1 MVKSFKENVTIII
14 IVLLV
19 IMSTLLVGTPIE
31 EDNVFPIYI
40 VFGVFSV
47 FYFFIKLIKRDK
59 ISINRLDI
67 LIGLLVFSA
76 FMPLLGSSYASLSN
90 TIYGIIKYF
99 VLFISYII
107 VKNECKKNPKYIDI
121 IINTII
127 FSILFLCIIG
137 IDEINFNIL
146 ENFKKVIGY
155 KYIQYDEIRI
165 GSLFS
170 YPNTMAA
177 VCGVGTFLCLR
188 NIFKSDKKSIKVI
201 YSLILLFMLI
211 TLVLTYS
218 RLAFVIFAF
227 IVLIFILILLK
238 KYKIR
243 EKINKKAIITIGS
256 IILVLVVYVLIGINI
271 PKKVKV
277 EDEYQKIIY
286 SAEGN
291 KDYEFKFD
299 IIAKSD
305 KESFSISI
313 TEKNKYFD
321 DINKTEES
329 FGNFEGEK
337 VINVHTKEDTA
348 VIYIN
353 IKNDDKNAEF
363 IINGT
368 KINDEQFILEY
379 KFLPTNV
386 VDKISNISFNNK
398 SAWER
403 FTFVNDA
410 LKIIKENW
418 IFGVGYN
425 AWQTMQYGVQDYNY
439 YSQEV
444 HNFLIQIF
452 LENGLIGFVSCI
464 GVFIYIINKTY
475 KEAKKENIDMSK
487 ISYLL
492 GINFL
497 LVHSLFDFNMSF
509 FYVSFIIF
517 ILISIISS
525 QENNEKEIKINGI
538 IFYIVFIIMSI
549 VTIYVA
555 IVKNN
560 FNKESEMLKVNS
572 VRTEEVI
579 FSTYN
584 ELIPFDREVRNR
596 YYKSLNNQ
604 EDNNV
609 IEMKNILE
617 KNILTERYDTNNLDL
632 TNFVEFIKSMQDEN
646 DIDFIVDYIKETEE
660 YFKYQPELQIQRFNN
675 MIEIIEVLENKNI
688 STNELKEQIKDEL
701 EYKESYILD
710 YQKCRYPKE
719 KVEEYKQKIEYLKI
733 FCKE

>member
-1 MVKSFKENVTIII
+1 MVKSFKENIAIII

-31 EDNVFPIYI
+31 EDNVFLVYI
-40 VFGVFSV
+40 VFGIFSV
-47 FYFFIKLIKRDK
+47 FYFFIKLIKKDK
-59 ISINRLDI
+59 ISINKLDI

-76 FMPLLGSSYASLSN
+76 FMPLIGNSFSSLSN

-99 VLFISYII
+99 VLFINYII
-107 VKNECKKNPKYIDI
+107 VKNECKKNTKYIDI

-177 VCGVGTFLCLR
+177 VCGVGIFLCLR
-188 NIFKSDKKSIKVI
+188 NIFKSNKRTIKVI
-201 YSLILLFMLI
+201 YSLMLLFMLI
-211 TLVLTYS
+211 TLALTYS
-218 RLAFVIFAF
+218 RLAFIIFTF
-227 IVLIFILILLK
+227 IVIIFVLILLK

-243 EKINKKAIITIGS
+243 EKINKRVTITIGS
-256 IILVLVVYVLIGINI
+256 FILVLVVYVLIGINI
-271 PKKVKV
+271 PKKVEV

-286 SAEGN
+286 SVEEN

-299 IIAKSD
+299 ITAKSD
-305 KESFSISI
+305 KGLFSISI

-329 FGNFEGEK
+329 FGDFEGEK
-337 VINVHTKEDTA
+337 IINIHTKEDTA

-353 IKNDDKNAEF
+353 IKNENKNSEF
-363 IINGT
+363 IIN
-368 KINDEQFILEY
+368 KAEINNEKFILEY
-379 KFLPTNV
+379 KLLPTNV
-386 VDKISNISFNNK
+386 VDKISNISFSNK

-403 FTFVNDA
+403 FEFVTDA
-410 LKIIKENW
+410 FKIIKENW

-425 AWQTMQYGVQDYNY
+425 AWQTMQYEVQDYNY

-452 LENGLIGFVSCI
+452 LENGIIGFISCI
-464 GVFIYIINKTY
+464 GMFIYIISKAY
-475 KEAKKENIDMSK
+475 KEIKKENIDISK

-492 GINFL
+492 GIIFL
-497 LVHSLFDFNMSF
+497 IIHSLFDFNMSF
-509 FYVSFIIF
+509 FYVSLITF

-525 QENNEKEIKINGI
+525 KEKEEKEIKINGAI
-538 IFYIVFIIMSI
+538 LYVTFITISIFAIY
-549 VTIYVA
+549 VTI
-555 IVKNN
+555 VKSN
-560 FNKESEMLKVNS
+560 FSKENEMLKVNS

-579 FSTYN
+579 FSEYN
-584 ELIPFDREVRNR
+584 KLLPFDSEVRNR
-596 YYKSLNNQ
+596 YYKALDNE

-609 IEMKNILE
+609 IEIENVLKKNILA
-617 KNILTERYDTNNLDL
+617 ERYDVNNLDL
-632 TNFVEFIKSMQDEN
+632 TNFVEYIKSMQDEN
-646 DIDFIVDYIKETEE
+646 NIDFIVDYIKETKE
-660 YFKYQPELQIQRFNN
+660 YFKYQPELQMLRFNN
-675 MIEIIEVLENKNI
+675 MIETIEVLETKNI
-688 STNELKEQIKDEL
+688 TTNELKEQLKEEL
-701 EYKESYILD
+701 EYKERYILD
-710 YQKCRYPKE
+710 YQKCRYIKE
-719 KVEEYKQKIEYLKI
+719 KVEEYKQKLEYLKMS
-733 FCKE
+733 CKE

>member
-59 ISINRLDI
+59 ISINKLDI

-379 KFLPTNV
+379 KF
-386 VDKISNISFNNK
+386 
-398 SAWER
+398 
-403 FTFVNDA
+403 
-410 LKIIKENW
+410 
-418 IFGVGYN
+418 
-425 AWQTMQYGVQDYNY
+425 
-439 YSQEV
+439 
-444 HNFLIQIF
+444 
-452 LENGLIGFVSCI
+452 
-464 GVFIYIINKTY
+464 
-475 KEAKKENIDMSK
+475 
-487 ISYLL
+487 
-492 GINFL
+492 
-497 LVHSLFDFNMSF
+497 
-509 FYVSFIIF
+509 
-517 ILISIISS
+517 
-525 QENNEKEIKINGI
+525 
-538 IFYIVFIIMSI
+538 
-549 VTIYVA
+549 
-555 IVKNN
+555 
-560 FNKESEMLKVNS
+560 
-572 VRTEEVI
+572 
-579 FSTYN
+579 
-584 ELIPFDREVRNR
+584 
-596 YYKSLNNQ
+596 
-604 EDNNV
+604 
-609 IEMKNILE
+609 
-617 KNILTERYDTNNLDL
+617 
-632 TNFVEFIKSMQDEN
+632 
-646 DIDFIVDYIKETEE
+646 
-660 YFKYQPELQIQRFNN
+660 
-675 MIEIIEVLENKNI
+675 
-688 STNELKEQIKDEL
+688 
-701 EYKESYILD
+701 
-710 YQKCRYPKE
+710 
-719 KVEEYKQKIEYLKI
+719 
-733 FCKE
+733 